1 MGALL
6 HVVSRQPRP
15 TETTT
20 LSADTSG
27 HIQYR
32 RDGEAGFAT
41 PEITLWQID
50 GEKVEAVTDFT
61 FLGSKITAD
70 SDCSCEIKRHLP
82 LGREAM
88 INPESVLKSRA
99 ITLPTK
105 ICIVKSMVFPV
116 VIYIW
121 M

>member
-6 HVVSRQPRP
+6 HVGSRQPRP

-32 RDGEAGFAT
+32 RDGKAGFAT

-50 GEKVEAVTDFT
+50 REKVEAVTDFT

-70 SDCSCEIKRHLP
+70 SDGSCEIKRHLP

-99 ITLPTK
+99 SL
-105 ICIVKSMVFPV
+105 CQQRSV
-116 VIYIW
+116 
-121 M
+121 

>member
-6 HVVSRQPRP
+6 CVVSHQPRP

-27 HIQYR
+27 HIQYG

-50 GEKVEAVTDFT
+50 GEIMGTVTDFT
-61 FLGSKITAD
+61 FLGSKISAGG
-70 SDCSCEIKRHLP
+70 DCSHEIKRP
-82 LGREAM
+82 LFLERKVM
-88 INPESVLKSRA
+88 
-99 ITLPTK
+99 TT
-105 ICIVKSMVFPV
+105 
-116 VIYIW
+116 
-121 M
+121 

>member
-1 MGALL
+1 MGDLL

-70 SDCSCEIKRHLP
+70 SDCSCEIKRPLLP
-82 LGREAM
+82 GRKAM
-88 INPESVLKSRA
+88 TNLDRV
-99 ITLPTK
+99 
-105 ICIVKSMVFPV
+105 
-116 VIYIW
+116 
-121 M
+121 